1 MAQRIGR
8 REDVAA
14 ALVRLVC
21 ADLSAAQQDFRAAA
35 SREER
40 IHRVRQRLKR
50 ARAVLRVLEPV
61 YGESAKTARRSL
73 TEAARMLARARDAD
87 AAAAS
92 ARGLAA
98 AASPDNDL
106 GFTDVAST
114 LGEAAERAHHERTPI
129 GEVNRR
135 LAAARGLIEAFSG
148 DFDGGALLAAAIQR
162 SYTRGRKAMRKAETS
177 LATPDLHRW
186 RKAAKELWYLTRLA
200 RKRLPK
206 SRRKFAPGLARLG
219 DVLGHDND
227 HAMLAEKLALSPTGG
242 ISLLSQLSMIASK
255 RRTLEAEAFS
265 LGTDLYRRKPAKFG
279 RKLKLD

>member
-14 ALVRLVC
+14 ALVRLVT

-50 ARAVLRVLEPV
+50 VRAILRVLEPV
-61 YGESAKTARRSL
+61 YGEAARSARHSL
-73 TEAARMLARARDAD
+73 TEAARLLARARDAD

-106 GFTDVAST
+106 GFTHVAST
-114 LGEAAERAHHERTPI
+114 LDEEAARVHHERTPI
-129 GEVNRR
+129 SEVNKR
-135 LAAARGLIEAFSG
+135 LAAAHSQVDAFSP
-148 DFDGGALLAAAIQR
+148 DFDGRAFMAASLRR
-162 SYTRGRKAMRKAETS
+162 SYAKGRKAMRKAETS

-206 SRRKFAPGLARLG
+206 NPRRFSSGLARLG

-227 HAMLAEKLALSPTGG
+227 HAMLAEKLALSPTAG
-242 ISLLSQLSMIASK
+242 ISLLSQLSVIASK
-255 RRTLEAEAFS
+255 RRALEAEAFS
-265 LGTDLYRRKPAKFG
+265 LGAKLYRRKPRKFA
-279 RKLKLD
+279 RKLKID